1 MQVLLS
7 SVLRISLFIKQSD
20 QAHPTCPG
28 EITDVTAPKYG
39 TGEREKKLI
48 EKMKSGERSKVFV
61 HVTQVI
67 G

>member
-1 MQVLLS
+1 MTKEAVIAK
-7 SVLRISLFIKQSD
+7 VFRFYRIFIPFQ
-20 QAHPTCPG
+20 QADNSTTREFG
-28 EITDVTAPKYG
+28 G
-39 TGEREKKLI
+39 TGLGLTISKQLI